1 MIGLDTNVLVRYLV
15 QDDPVQSLRASH
27 FMDRHCTVDDPC
39 LINDIVLCEMAWVLE
54 SAYDYPKGA
63 IVEVL
68 EKLLMTNGLEVAD
81 KNTVWVALKDYRATK
96 ADFADCL
103 IGRINS
109 ALGCAQTATFDKAL
123 KSLSGFKPL

>member
-1 MIGLDTNVLVRYLV
+1 MTLF
-15 QDDPVQSLRASH
+15 QSRGASH
-27 FMDRHCTVDDPC
+27 FMERHCTVDDPY

-54 SAYDYPKGA
+54 FAYDHPKGA

-68 EKLLMTNGLEVAD
+68 EKLLMTDGLEMAD

-109 ALGCAQTATFDKAL
+109 APGCAQTATFDKAL